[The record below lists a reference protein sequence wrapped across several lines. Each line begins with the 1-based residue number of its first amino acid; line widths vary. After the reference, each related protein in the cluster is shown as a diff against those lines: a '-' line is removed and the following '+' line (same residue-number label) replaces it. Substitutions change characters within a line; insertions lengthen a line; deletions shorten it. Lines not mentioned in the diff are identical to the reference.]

1 MASKR
6 TFGLV
11 GDYGDD
17 SSDNEEE
24 TSEEAQTQNSKEK
37 LCQGYLVKK
46 IKTSE
51 NDNSTNNS
59 MPSNRTKWDGV
70 RTEYDNSSL
79 MYKYTQDMSDEEDQ
93 KSSTVIEQK
102 NDLAG
107 AQEAAAKALA
117 KADSLI
123 VSGNINTNKP
133 EQSLENQS
141 EYVQLLVADQQRRQ
155 RDAEAREQAV
165 LNWEISE
172 IQKEISDERRRWDG
186 VWSDEEGDGAETE
199 AVNKDQKRR
208 NDVIQAVLD
217 EVQKKNKKAEED
229 DKDKYTKKGERW
241 KRLQMIAQ
249 SRVNTDPDKINQYPA
264 HKFPL
269 REQR

>member
-79 MYKYTQDMSDEEDQ
+79 MYKYTQ
-93 KSSTVIEQK
+93 V
-102 NDLAG
+102 
-107 AQEAAAKALA
+107 
-117 KADSLI
+117 
-123 VSGNINTNKP
+123 
-133 EQSLENQS
+133 
-141 EYVQLLVADQQRRQ
+141 
-155 RDAEAREQAV
+155 
-165 LNWEISE
+165 
-172 IQKEISDERRRWDG
+172 
-186 VWSDEEGDGAETE
+186 
-199 AVNKDQKRR
+199 
-208 NDVIQAVLD
+208 
-217 EVQKKNKKAEED
+217 
-229 DKDKYTKKGERW
+229 
-241 KRLQMIAQ
+241 
-249 SRVNTDPDKINQYPA
+249 
-264 HKFPL
+264 
-269 REQR
+269 